1 MLAAFH
7 LFAAECGAKGFLGLK
22 PWYVYINDS
31 NHFKGCDLRNFTLL
45 PGGDHA
51 SDVPLVLLAIV
62 DDLLRIAGMV
72 AVAFVLVGAIK
83 YVTSQ
88 GSPEDTAS
96 AQSTIIN
103 ALIGLVIA
111 VVAVA
116 FVSFL
121 GNRLGS

>member
-1 MLAAFH
+1 MFS
-7 LFAAECGAKGFLGLK
+7 LFAAECSSHGFFGLI
-22 PWYVYINDS
+22 PWYQYINDKA
-31 NHFKGCDLRNFTLL
+31 HFSGCNVMNFRLL
-45 PGGDHA
+45 PRGGHA

-72 AVAFVLVGAIK
+72 AVAFVFIGAFK
-83 YVTSQ
+83 YVMSQ
-88 GSPEDTAS
+88 GNPEDTAS

-121 GNRLGS
+121 GSKLGS